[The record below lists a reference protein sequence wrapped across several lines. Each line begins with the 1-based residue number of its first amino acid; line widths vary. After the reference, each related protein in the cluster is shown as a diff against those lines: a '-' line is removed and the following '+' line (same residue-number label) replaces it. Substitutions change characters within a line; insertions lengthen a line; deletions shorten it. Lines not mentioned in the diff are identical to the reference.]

1 LEAGVFGSA
10 FQAEAMVSLND
21 SVDVFEVASSD
32 EKLQAVLDLIEGRNV
47 SLSDASTSDVRGSL
61 LLAIANCDD
70 AQFNKIAGQVSARS
84 ISASADWCH
93 DDFLV
98 FLLLLGNQKFGR
110 KFDFIGKVLEVR
122 RNNTNAIPQRI
133 NEAFSALY
141 REDFAISGEFAF
153 VKVPFISLIGQLNI
167 NSSEARYVFKSLR
180 EPNLFRQLSPF
191 FKVLAVKAYDYVL
204 LDRTNFEFESS
215 SQLISLVSR
224 ESKNLSLKNLFH
236 LVLNLPL
243 KFIVPCLITVLTL
256 TVLIYAGIR
265 FGVEQYDNFR
275 RNSPPHIDIEK
286 AEFQLD
292 DISIVGKSVFEVISN
307 GQHSKNNLLSFKSE
321 PINSARNDFVIEVAN
336 IQSEIKD
343 VIVFVQYKSY
353 GARPL
358 IVVPLQIN
366 KNSFRAFVPEI
377 KPNAQLVFVILFD
390 KLSSEK
396 IESIRKNL
404 VLRVEG

>member
-1 LEAGVFGSA
+1 
-10 FQAEAMVSLND
+10 MVSLND

-70 AQFNKIAGQVSARS
+70 AQFNKMAGQVSARS

-110 KFDFIGKVLEVR
+110 KFDFISKVLEVR

-256 TVLIYAGIR
+256 TVLIYAVIR

-286 AEFQLD
+286 TEFQLD

-307 GQHSKNNLLSFKSE
+307 GQYSKNNLLSFKSE

-390 KLSSEK
+390 KLSSER
-396 IESIRKNL
+396 IESIRKKL